1 MDLLEAMQTL
11 NACRHYRKDD
21 VPEAMVVKLLNHA
34 RWAATGSN
42 NQPVSYVVVR
52 DAAKR
57 QAIHDLY
64 QPIWDMVMQKYASG
78 EIKSGFDARFLANVD
93 HFARHLADVPVM
105 IVVCA
110 RWKELSALDAGL
122 GRTVLTPGSSIYPA
136 VQNLMLAAR
145 NEGLGTVLTTLLV
158 LAEKEIQKLLE
169 IPEDI
174 ATAAVVTLGWP
185 EKPFPKKLK
194 RRPLAE
200 IAFQDRFGEPLP
212 GASDYA

>member
-11 NACRHYRKDD
+11 NACRHYRKED
-21 VPEAMVVKLLNHA
+21 VSEALVAKLLNHA
-34 RWAATGSN
+34 RWAASGSN
-42 NQPVSYVVVR
+42 NQPVSFVVVR
-52 DAAKR
+52 DATKR
-57 QAIHDLY
+57 RAIHDLY
-64 QPIWDMVMQKYASG
+64 QPIWDTVMQKYASG
-78 EIKSGFDARFLANVD
+78 DIKSGFDARFLANVD
-93 HFARHLADVPVM
+93 HFAKHLAEVPVM

-110 RWKELSALDAGL
+110 RWKEMTALDAGL

-158 LAEKEIQKLLE
+158 LAEKEMQKLLG

-174 ATAAVVTLGWP
+174 ATAAMVTLGWP

-194 RRPLAE
+194 RRPLAD
-200 IAFQDRFGEPLP
+200 IAFQDSYGLPLP
-212 GASDYA
+212 GATDYA